1 MKKRYFA
8 LMLAAALIFAC
19 LPQVSALTYNSYAY
33 EVLEDDTVKLTG
45 YRDFYTEDVFVPKEI
60 DGKPVAVIGDNVFK
74 GKSAIKSVVIP
85 ETVTEIGSFA
95 FYDCIHL
102 DELIMGKGVKK
113 LGTRCFTNCKALRA
127 VNLQNIE
134 EIGESVFHNCTALE
148 QLNMG
153 SSLKTIGKNA
163 FYGCK
168 LLNMIRFSTV
178 LESIGDYAF
187 YNNIAIEELILPASL
202 KFIGNSAF
210 AGCKK
215 LASVTFGSG
224 ELEIGGYAFEN
235 CELLTAVTL
244 PANIKAIGRYAFAMR
259 EETVFS
265 GNAVQIT
272 CPAHSAGFKYCFGAD
287 IKPHVSDFGN
297 KQYTPGDING
307 KGGLTV
313 DDARLALS
321 YAARIVK
328 PDENAKMLADVN
340 GNGFCDTEDA
350 RMILQK
356 AIGVYKV

>member
-1 MKKRYFA
+1 MKKRLTA
-8 LMLAAALIFAC
+8 LIAAVVLIFAC
-19 LPQVSALTYNSYAY
+19 IPSAGALTYNSYAY
-33 EVLEDDTVKLTG
+33 EVLADNTVKLTG
-45 YRDFYTEDVFVPKEI
+45 YRDFKTADVFVPQAI
-60 DGKPVAVIGDNVFK
+60 DGMPVTVIGEGVFRSK
-74 GKSAIKSVVIP
+74 TAITSVVIP
-85 ETVTEIGSFA
+85 ESITEIQTFA
-95 FYDCIHL
+95 FYDCTNL
-102 DELIMGKGVKK
+102 SEVIMGKGVKK

-202 KFIGNSAF
+202 KYIGNSAF

-244 PANIKAIGRYAFAMR
+244 PANIKSIGRYAFAMR

-287 IKPHVSDFGN
+287 IKPNVSDFSN
-297 KQYTPGDING
+297 KQYTPGDVNG

-321 YAARIVK
+321 YAARLAK
-328 PDENAKMLADVN
+328 PDETAKMLADVN